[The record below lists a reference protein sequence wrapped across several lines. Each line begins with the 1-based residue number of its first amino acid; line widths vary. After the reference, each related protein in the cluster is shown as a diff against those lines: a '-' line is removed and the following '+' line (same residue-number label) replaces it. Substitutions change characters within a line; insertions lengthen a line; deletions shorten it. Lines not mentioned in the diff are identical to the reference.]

1 MGFFQL
7 DAIIGQAQRM
17 KQRLKTNPCLLA
29 AVLLAASLPLGAVA
43 KSYSSGGGRS
53 YSSHSSSSHSSS
65 FGSSR
70 SSSSGGNWSM
80 GGGSMRTSSS
90 GASKSFT
97 SSSGKSYSTGSIWND
112 NDRRGY
118 GSAKSYSSGIEHVF
132 KSGSGKVGAG
142 QTIGL
147 GSRDNQS
154 LGGTGFNFDTAA
166 GRARKEE
173 TSKQHFSEFNQSQSS
188 HLNPVTQDRVTGR
201 SGADGASYQ
210 AKPPP
215 LPSSRSWS
223 YRPTVYVPDAYALST
238 RPSRIYNVFNTYSTR
253 PWVSYHDPYSS
264 LFWWWLL
271 DRSLDDRAWWAYHH
285 RYDMDPSRYQALLA
299 TDQQLE
305 SRVTQLEAQQVA
317 RDPNYVPAG
326 LDRDLE
332 YSDQYVAR
340 SYSNRPTRFGV
351 IAFRVIAIPAA
362 AGLCGIFIWLVWFKR
377 WQTTT

>member
-118 GSAKSYSSGIEHVF
+118 GSAKSYSSGI
-132 KSGSGKVGAG
+132 
-142 QTIGL
+142 
-147 GSRDNQS
+147 
-154 LGGTGFNFDTAA
+154 
-166 GRARKEE
+166 
-173 TSKQHFSEFNQSQSS
+173 
-188 HLNPVTQDRVTGR
+188 
-201 SGADGASYQ
+201 
-210 AKPPP
+210 
-215 LPSSRSWS
+215 
-223 YRPTVYVPDAYALST
+223 
-238 RPSRIYNVFNTYSTR
+238 
-253 PWVSYHDPYSS
+253 
-264 LFWWWLL
+264 
-271 DRSLDDRAWWAYHH
+271 
-285 RYDMDPSRYQALLA
+285 
-299 TDQQLE
+299 
-305 SRVTQLEAQQVA
+305 
-317 RDPNYVPAG
+317 
-326 LDRDLE
+326 
-332 YSDQYVAR
+332 
-340 SYSNRPTRFGV
+340 
-351 IAFRVIAIPAA
+351 
-362 AGLCGIFIWLVWFKR
+362 
-377 WQTTT
+377 